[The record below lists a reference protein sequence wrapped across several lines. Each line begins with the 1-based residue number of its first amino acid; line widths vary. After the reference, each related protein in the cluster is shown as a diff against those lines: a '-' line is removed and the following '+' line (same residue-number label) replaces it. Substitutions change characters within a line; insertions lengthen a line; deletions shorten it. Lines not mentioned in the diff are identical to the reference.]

1 MEPRRAAHCRGG
13 RRLRERQFG
22 WAPVVTERLKLASR
36 WGRHHRRSC
45 RHGAILL
52 NAALGL
58 RPDWAGHRDRRR
70 GCEVE
75 AQQVIE
81 AIASGRVEELH
92 RAFTRSLAD
101 EVSPRGITSVWRDA
115 VAQLG
120 SFLGDEEP
128 VVLYDLPLRF
138 ERGHA
143 HL

>member
-1 MEPRRAAHCRGG
+1 M
-13 RRLRERQFG
+13 
-22 WAPVVTERLKLASR
+22 
-36 WGRHHRRSC
+36 
-45 RHGAILL
+45 
-52 NAALGL
+52 
-58 RPDWAGHRDRRR
+58 
-70 GCEVE
+70 E

-143 HL
+143 HLQIVYRCGEIAGLVLKPGVPTAKFGQ